1 MMSRQRRCLVLLQC
15 GIKVIF
21 SSFAS
26 EPFSD
31 RNVEQSAG
39 NEKEEKERHFKMKDN
54 VAALR

>member
-1 MMSRQRRCLVLLQC
+1 MKSRQRRCLVLLQC

-31 RNVEQSAG
+31 RNVDKSAG
-39 NEKEEKERHFKMKDN
+39 NENEEKERHFKMKDN
-54 VAALR
+54 VEARR

>member
-1 MMSRQRRCLVLLQC
+1 MSRQRRCLVLLQC